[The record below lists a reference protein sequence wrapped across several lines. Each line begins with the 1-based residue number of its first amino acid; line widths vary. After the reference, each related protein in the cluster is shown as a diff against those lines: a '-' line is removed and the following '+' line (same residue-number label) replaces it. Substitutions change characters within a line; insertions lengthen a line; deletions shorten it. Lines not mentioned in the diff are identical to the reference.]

1 MRKQIEL
8 ILLLWFQI
16 MEDCMVFTL
25 AGCAITANC
34 KLNSPEQLC
43 SYSIELFTFLKF
55 KKNKIKLCTSKHS
68 CYNNLM
74 HKRAVFYHGFDGY
87 LTFSHL

>member
-1 MRKQIEL
+1 MMRKQNER

-34 KLNSPEQLC
+34 KLNPPEQLC
-43 SYSIELFTFLKF
+43 SYSIELFTFLK
-55 KKNKIKLCTSKHS
+55 
-68 CYNNLM
+68 
-74 HKRAVFYHGFDGY
+74 V
-87 LTFSHL
+87 